1 MEKKTQKSELKFVLK
16 LLVFCFTYI
25 LFWTVYLVDT
35 GYYEKHKEKMQEKM
49 DFFEFYFLSYSQK
62 EFKRE

>member
-25 LFWTVYLVDT
+25 LFWTVYLVDI

-49 DFFEFYFLSYSQK
+49 DFLSFLSYSQK